1 MFDKLLS
8 VTDTID
14 PGIIDAPPADPVDEP
29 VSLTVNG
36 TPVTVRSGHPHLLA
50 ALREELDI
58 TSPKDGCS
66 PSGQCGCCTVLIDGK
81 ATVSCQYDVA
91 KAAGKSVTTLE
102 GVEEEERQRFADA
115 FAACGG
121 LQCGFC
127 IPGIVMR
134 AKAQIDKKGDSLT
147 KEGMA
152 PHLGAHLCRCT
163 GYVKIFDAI
172 DAVAHGRTSEPSLAG
187 TVGGSGAKYEAAELT
202 LGDRGYIDDLRVPGM
217 LHAALHLTAH
227 ARADIVAIDPT
238 VALAAPGV
246 EAVFTAADLPGELR
260 VGIIYK
266 DWPVMI
272 PVGGRTSY
280 AGDVLAIVVA
290 DTRAHARA
298 AAELLEV
305 TYEVL
310 PPNTDP
316 VAALADGAPI
326 SVWGTDN
333 NVLSTSAY
341 RRGDDFD
348 DAFAASAFT
357 VHETFDTQRIEHA
370 FLEPESTLAVPS
382 GDADDR
388 RLHVY
393 SGGQGVWD
401 DRNDIASVLAL
412 DNERVTVE
420 LVSNG
425 GAFGGKE
432 DMSNQ
437 AHASLAAW
445 LLDRPVK
452 CTLSREESLRMH
464 AKRHPI
470 HFEYWAGCDAD
481 GRLTALKVRGIGDSG
496 AYASVGMKVL
506 ERAAGHAC
514 GAYRWPALDIETIAV
529 RTNNLVCGAFRGF
542 GANQAQFALEGVLD
556 RLAERVGISGWE
568 IRKRNVIRPGDEWG
582 PGQIMDDGAG
592 GAEACLDQIKASYDA
607 AIADGKAV
615 GLGLGLKNSGLG
627 NGFREVSKAVVHFHP
642 DVDGAPGRVEVRHGW
657 TEMGQGV
664 HTVAL
669 QVAAQELG
677 IAPERID
684 VIVDTSRELG
694 FGQTTGS
701 RGTLM
706 TAGSVSEACAAAI
719 AAGCAPGVDY
729 EGEYVI
735 DWTQKLG
742 DPNVEHPTIHSCFS
756 FATQMVIIDRESG
769 SIDKV
774 VAVHDVGRAVN
785 PLLVEGQVEGSVHM
799 GLGYA
804 LSEDFPTDPETGFPT
819 NMTLRS
825 LGILRAKDVP
835 EIEVQIV
842 EVPQPRSPYGIK
854 GVGEIG
860 LVPTAPAVAAALHDY
875 DGVWRNALPM
885 GLPNHRDAE

>member
-1 MFDKLLS
+1 
-8 VTDTID
+8 VTATF
-14 PGIIDAPPADPVDEP
+14 E
-29 VSLTVNG
+29 LNG
-36 TPVTVRSGHPHLLA
+36 TPVTVRGDHPHLLA
-50 ALREELDI
+50 ALREELDV

-66 PSGQCGCCTVLIDGK
+66 PSGQCGCCTVIIDGK
-81 ATVSCQYDVA
+81 AVVSCQTSLEKVA
-91 KAAGKSVTTLE
+91 GASVTTLE
-102 GVEEEERQRFADA
+102 GVDPIERQRFAEA

-134 AKAQIDKKGDSLT
+134 AKAQIAKKGASLT
-147 KEGMA
+147 KAQMA

-163 GYVKIFDAI
+163 GYVKILEAI
-172 DAVAHGRTSEPSLAG
+172 EAVALGKSFEPALGA
-187 TVGGSGAKYEAAELT
+187 TVGASGAKYEAAELT

-227 ARADIVAIDPT
+227 ARATVCRIDT
-238 VALAAPGV
+238 AAALAAPGV
-246 EAVFTAADLPGELR
+246 QAVFTAADIPGELR
-260 VGIIYK
+260 VGLIYK

-272 PVGGRTSY
+272 PVDGTTSC

-290 DTRAHARA
+290 DTRDHARA
-298 AAELLEV
+298 AAELVAVDYDVHTPV
-305 TYEVL
+305 TDA
-310 PPNTDP
+310 T
-316 VAALADGAPI
+316 AALAPDAPLA
-326 SVWGTDN
+326 VWGTDSN
-333 NVLSTSAY
+333 RLSTSAY
-341 RRGDDFD
+341 TRGEPVDDLL
-348 DAFAASAFT
+348 AASAFT
-357 VHETFDTQRIEHA
+357 VSETFQTQRIEHA
-370 FLEPESTLAVPS
+370 FLEPESTLAVP
-382 GDADDR
+382 GTGLEGER
-388 RLHVY
+388 TLHVY

-401 DRNDIASVLAL
+401 DRDDIAAVLGL
-412 DNERVTVE
+412 PQSERHRVTVE

-445 LLDRPVK
+445 LLDAPVK
-452 CTLSREESLRMH
+452 CTLSREESFLVH
-464 AKRHPI
+464 PKRHPI
-470 HFEYWAGCDAD
+470 QLEMTAGCDAE
-481 GRLTALKVRGIGDSG
+481 GKLTALKVRGIGDSG

-514 GAYRWPALDIETIAV
+514 GPYRWQGLDVETVAV

-542 GANQAQFALEGVLD
+542 GANQAQFATEGVLD
-556 RLAERVGISGWE
+556 RLAEQVGISGWE
-568 IRKRNVIRPGDEWG
+568 IRKRNVIRPGQEWG
-582 PGQIMDDGAG
+582 PGQIMDAGCG
-592 GAEACLDQIKASYDA
+592 GAEACLDAIRPDYDA
-607 AIADGKAV
+607 ARAAGAAV

-627 NGFREVSKAVVHFHP
+627 NGFREVCRAVVRFRS
-642 DVDGAPGRVEVRHGW
+642 DDGRVEVRHGW

-669 QVAAQELG
+669 QVAAQELA
-677 IAPERID
+677 IDPARID

-706 TAGSVSEACAAAI
+706 TAGSVQQACAAAR
-719 AAGCAPGVDY
+719 AADCAPDVDHT
-729 EGEYVI
+729 GEYVV

-742 DPNVEHPTIHSCFS
+742 DPSVTNPTIHSTFS
-756 FATQMVIIDRESG
+756 YAAQMVVATPGSG
-769 SIDKV
+769 AIERV

-785 PLLVEGQVEGSVHM
+785 PQLVEGQIQGSVHM

-804 LSEDFPTDPETGFPT
+804 LTEDFPTDPDTGFPT

-835 EIEVQIV
+835 EIDVRIV

-860 LVPTAPAVAAALHDY
+860 LVPTAPAVAAALRAATGEWHT
-875 DGVWRNALPM
+875 RLPM
-885 GLPNHRDAE
+885 RRGVPAADG